1 MELGIKVNAR
11 PFCLLI
17 LINAFVG
24 ATVGLERAV
33 LPLIAKA
40 SFGLVSKSVTLSF
53 LISFGITKA
62 FANLFAGHLS
72 DRIGRKRMLIAGWL
86 AGLPVPFLI
95 MFAPAWGW
103 IVFANV
109 LLGINQG
116 LCWSTTLIMMI
127 DMAGPKRRGL
137 AIGIN
142 EFIGYAGVSLSA
154 LMTGYLA
161 TAYGL
166 RPAPFYPGIA
176 FVIAGL
182 LLSCFVLDTRAY
194 ARSEAGASSERPS
207 FTQIMLLTLWKQP
220 TMFCASQAGMIN
232 KINDGLVW
240 GLLPIFWSAAGM
252 SVSQIGYA
260 AATNP
265 AVWGICQ
272 LATGELSDRWGRKW
286 MIATGMWMQAAGIG
300 VFLLSPGVGM
310 AVTGAAALGVGTAL
324 VYPTLLATISD
335 AAKPAWR
342 ASALGVY
349 RMWRDG
355 GYAASGLLAGTL
367 ADGMGIPTAI
377 AAVAALTFL
386 SGVVVAVRMNET
398 ILEPQMKSAGV
409 NGGVY

>member
-1 MELGIKVNAR
+1 MNLGIKANAR

-17 LINAFVG
+17 LINVFVG

-33 LPLIAKA
+33 LPLIAKS

-53 LISFGITKA
+53 LISFGLTKA
-62 FANLFAGHLS
+62 FANLFAGYVC
-72 DRIGRKRMLIAGWL
+72 DRIGRKGMLITGWL

-127 DMAGPKRRGL
+127 DLAGPKRRGL
-137 AIGIN
+137 AIGVN
-142 EFIGYAGVSLSA
+142 EFVGYAGVALSA

-182 LLSCFVLDTRAY
+182 ALSCFVLDTRAHVC
-194 ARSEAGASSERPS
+194 SEAGVSPSRPA
-207 FTQIMLLTLWKQP
+207 FLQIALLTLWKQP
-220 TMFCASQAGMIN
+220 AMFSASQAGMVN
-232 KINDGLVW
+232 KIGDGLVW
-240 GLLPIFWSAAGM
+240 GLLPIFWSTAGM
-252 SVSQIGYA
+252 SVAQIGFA
-260 AATNP
+260 AATYP

-272 LATGELSDRWGRKW
+272 LLTGELSDRWSRKW
-286 MIATGMWMQAAGIG
+286 MIAAGMWMQAGGIG
-300 VFLLSPGVGM
+300 VFLLGAGVPI
-310 AVTGAAALGVGTAL
+310 AVTGAAALGLGTAL
-324 VYPTLLATISD
+324 VYPTLLATIAD
-335 AAKPAWR
+335 AAQPAWR

-349 RMWRDG
+349 RMWRDA
-355 GYAASGLLAGTL
+355 GYAASALLAGTL
-367 ADGMGIPTAI
+367 ADSMGIPTAI
-377 AAVAALTFL
+377 AAVAGLTFC
-386 SGVVVAVRMNET
+386 SGVVVAMRMSKTE
-398 ILEPQMKSAGV
+398 
-409 NGGVY
+409 

>member
-1 MELGIKVNAR
+1 MPTDRWMELGIKVNAR

-33 LPLIAKA
+33 LPLIAKS

-53 LISFGITKA
+53 LISFGLTKA
-62 FANLFAGHLS
+62 SANLFAGHVS
-72 DRIGRKRMLIAGWL
+72 ERIGRKRMLIAGWL

-95 MFAPAWGW
+95 MFAPSWGW
-103 IVFANV
+103 VVFANV

-137 AIGIN
+137 AIGVN

-154 LMTGYLA
+154 LLTGYLA

-176 FVIAGL
+176 FTIAGL
-182 LLSCFVLDTRAY
+182 LLSFFAQDTRAH
-194 ARSEAGASSERPS
+194 ARGEAGATSGLP
-207 FTQIMLLTLWKQP
+207 FMQIVLLTLWKQP
-220 TMFCASQAGMIN
+220 TMFSASQAGMMN
-232 KINDGLVW
+232 KINDGVVW

-252 SVSQIGYA
+252 SVSNIGVV
-260 AATNP
+260 AATYP
-265 AVWGICQ
+265 AVWGVSL
-272 LATGELSDRWGRKW
+272 LATGALSDRWGRKW
-286 MIATGMWMQAAGIG
+286 MIAAGMWVQAAGIG
-300 VFLLSPGVGM
+300 VFLLPPGVTV
-310 AVTGAAALGVGTAL
+310 AVIGAAILGVGTAL

-355 GYAASGLLAGTL
+355 GYAVSALLAGIL
-367 ADGMGIPTAI
+367 ADSMGIPIAI
-377 AAVAALTFL
+377 AAVAALTL
-386 SGVVVAVRMNET
+386 CSGVVVAVMMNET
-398 ILEPQMKSAGV
+398 AAS
-409 NGGVY
+409 